1 MNETAYNQY
10 RDALRS
16 GHLAV
21 LGGAYDR
28 AIRAYGEAARF
39 QPRRAAPHVGLGKAY
54 LTTGHPDDALRSFEA
69 AVSRA
74 PDNAAALDGAA
85 RALVELDRGSDAAN
99 LLDRIAAIHHEHG
112 SEEEAIASLER
123 AVEIANSPWR
133 RLMLEQL
140 GRPQADAPGAEL
152 PWLPDVPVPGDL
164 PLARTAAD
172 DVARPI
178 ADDLRDIAEAVEAAR
193 RRDDVPALVTGAL
206 ALARAGRLRAAAVAC
221 HDALLIAPADPDVH
235 RALAEIYRR
244 RGWAGA
250 ARRKLRIVE
259 RYQRIVDDPD
269 GLDREAES
277 ALVTGDLDELLRVV
291 QQLTDTGRSATALDL
306 LFAAIAVA
314 PGDPRL
320 YLAIA
325 RLHLARGWRGRV
337 VKELDR
343 LVRLADA
350 TGDTASRD
358 AVATFVNDMLRT
370 GVGKPAPAH

>member
-10 RDALRS
+10 RDALRL

-21 LGGAYDR
+21 LGGAYER
-28 AIRAYGEAARF
+28 AIRAYGEAAKT

-54 LTTGHPDDALRSFEA
+54 LATGHPDDALRSFEA

-85 RALVELDRGSDAAN
+85 RALVELDRGSDAAD
-99 LLDRIAAIHHEHG
+99 LLDRIAAIQHEHG

-133 RLMLEQL
+133 RMMLEQL

-152 PWLPDVPVPGDL
+152 PWLPDVPVSGEMP
-164 PLARTAAD
+164 PARTAAD

-178 ADDLRDIAEAVEAAR
+178 AADLRDIAEAVEAAR
-193 RRDDVPALVTGAL
+193 RQDDVPALVAGAL

-221 HDALLIAPADPDVH
+221 HDALLTAPADPDVH

-269 GLDREAES
+269 RLDREAES
-277 ALVTGDLDELLRVV
+277 ALVTGDTGELLRVV

-314 PGDPRL
+314 PSDPRL

-325 RLHLARGWRGRV
+325 RLHHARGWRGRS

-350 TGDTASRD
+350 TGDTASRE
-358 AVATFVNDMLRT
+358 AVAAFVNDMLRT